1 MTGLIN
7 YIFKLLFLLYAGS
20 AVSITPVVL
29 WHGMGDSCCNPLS
42 LGTIKTIIDRTFPGI
57 YVKSLKIG
65 STIIEDM
72 ENGFFLNVNH
82 QVDLVCNQLAAD
94 PELKDGYNAIGFSQ
108 GGQFLRAV
116 AQRCPSPRMLNLI
129 SIGGQ
134 HQGVYGLPDCSYI
147 KHPLCNY
154 IRKLLNYGA
163 YVGWVQNTL
172 VQAEY
177 WHDPLDEEKYR
188 SSSIFLADI
197 NNERNVNQT
206 YVQNLLKLN
215 NLVLVMFNNDTIVQ
229 PKETEWFGFFEPG
242 QDKKLYR
249 MQDSVLYREDRI
261 GLRKLDQ
268 QGRLK
273 LLAVD
278 GNHLQFSEEWFVNEI
293 LHKFC
298 GS

>member
-1 MTGLIN
+1 
-7 YIFKLLFLLYAGS
+7 
-20 AVSITPVVL
+20 
-29 WHGMGDSCCNPLS
+29 MGDSCCNPLS

-197 NNERNVNQT
+197 NNERN
-206 YVQNLLKLN
+206 
-215 NLVLVMFNNDTIVQ
+215 